1 MDNGGDKIPRL
12 LSEIVNGNLEAVRI
26 LLETGTNPNITINN
40 ITALMVA
47 AQTGHREIVQILLEA
62 GANVHFKDNSS
73 FSALIYAVKKGY
85 VNIVADLIGAGSDV
99 NMVTNFHDN
108 TALHFATWIDSPFN
122 RKEIVLKLLTAG
134 ADINAK
140 NEGGNTPLILA
151 ANQGDKEI
159 VQILLE
165 AGADVSVI
173 AKDGKKASELAK
185 EIGEDVIV
193 HMINGTSKEKAI
205 TATNDRTEKQ
215 YDKLK
220 STDWTDTGAQVNFDP
235 KFIKSSYAT
244 PVFISTNS
252 PMCVGKKSARK
263 CIRCKELYLLHPCP
277 NCGEEGF
284 VPSLST
290 ERIAGLFCHACNKG
304 FTNWICPNCNTENP
318 ISKSLVA
325 KDERMCF
332 IATATFGSAS
342 AEEVVALSDF
352 RDNFLLSYSLG
363 RKFVK
368 FYYLVSPSIANII
381 SGSSLFK
388 KLSLLVLVKPIVNVI
403 RLVGNTRCK

>member
-1 MDNGGDKIPRL
+1 MDNGSDKIPRL

-62 GANVHFKDNSS
+62 GANVHFKDNDG
-73 FSALIYAVKKGY
+73 FSALMYAVKKGH
-85 VNIVADLIGAGSDV
+85 VNIVADLIDAGSDV
-99 NMVTNFHDN
+99 NIATNANDK
-108 TALHFATWIDSPFN
+108 ALHYAIWIDSPFN

-140 NEGGNTPLILA
+140 NEGDNTPLILA
-151 ANQGDKEI
+151 ANYGDKEI

-165 AGADVSVI
+165 AGADISSV
-173 AKDGKKASELAK
+173 AKDGKKALDLAQ
-185 EIGEDVIV
+185 EIGEDEIV

-205 TATNDRTEKQ
+205 TTTNDRTEKQ

-220 STDWTDTGAQVNFDP
+220 PADWTDTGAQVNFYP
-235 KFIKSSYAT
+235 EFIKSSYAT

-263 CIRCKELYLLHPCP
+263 CIRCKELYPLEPCP
-277 NCGEEGF
+277 NCGEHGF
-284 VPSLST
+284 NPGLST
-290 ERIAGLFCHACNKG
+290 QRVAGLFCHACNKG

-318 ISKSLVA
+318 ISKSLVV
-325 KDERMCF
+325 KNEKMCF

-388 KLSLLVLVKPIVNVI
+388 KLSLLVLVKPTVNVI
-403 RLVGNTRCK
+403 RLFGNTRCK